1 MTRSEYERVCKYAW
15 QLGCMQCSWA
25 LKAETV
31 SQCSVVLPDGVS
43 LLVAGLSQWEGSCT
57 QTHHQCEGCCPPLPG
72 QPHCPWVSAPSP
84 LLDWQ
89 HLLGLPVEASQ
100 MDWPVTQL
108 LLRAVSATYDAGLDP
123 VLLQL
128 GLGL

>member
-1 MTRSEYERVCKYAW
+1 M
-15 QLGCMQCSWA
+15 G
-25 LKAETV
+25 
-31 SQCSVVLPDGVS
+31 LPDGVL

-57 QTHHQCEGCCPPLPG
+57 QTHHQCEGYCPPLAG
-72 QPHCPWVSAPSP
+72 QPVCTWASALGP
-84 LLDWQ
+84 LLGWQ

-123 VLLQL
+123 VLLL
-128 GLGL
+128 LELVL